1 MSTFR
6 QPIPA
11 AQIIILLQHKIMLVN
26 IENEKS
32 HLTFAVR
39 WDKEF
44 PSRIYALQRF
54 LLMDEG

>member
-11 AQIIILLQHKIMLVN
+11 AQIIILLQHKIMIVN

-39 WDKEF
+39 WDKE
-44 PSRIYALQRF
+44 LQRF